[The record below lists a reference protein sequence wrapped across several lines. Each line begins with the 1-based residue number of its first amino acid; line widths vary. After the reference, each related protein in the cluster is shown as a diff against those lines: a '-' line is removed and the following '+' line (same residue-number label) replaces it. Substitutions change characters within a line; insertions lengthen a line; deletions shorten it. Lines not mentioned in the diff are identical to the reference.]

1 LRRNER
7 GAGFT
12 NGESDDGGLDEFRLF
27 CPNCRRN
34 SPHYDQQTGAKI
46 NQPRR
51 ARPSVCIAGL

>member
-34 SPHYDQQTGAKI
+34 SPTS
-46 NQPRR
+46 
-51 ARPSVCIAGL
+51 ARSASTIARSSAFSPASSS